1 MYREVWPRIP
11 IFLCLWH
18 VRRAWQKHSCYKI
31 KDTTRRAEVL
41 RELGLMMY
49 DRTSPSGT
57 ASQTWA
63 KDRLEALC
71 KKYPREKDFWNYM
84 EAQWL
89 NKVHMWVVGYRNLP
103 YAGQDTNAA
112 IEGYHG
118 FLKAVLKSER
128 SRMVG
133 RRVDWSITCLTEDVH
148 DHFWYKG
155 LRKDSG
161 FVDNQKMQDFAVS
174 AIVKARLIPDSDVSL
189 NQSPGDCALVTST
202 SDREVR
208 YVVHNPGEEWAG
220 CSCPWAARGNI
231 CKHLV
236 KVLLMIRPDVAEGT
250 IARFCGRQVGNV
262 QGGMWHVLD
271 PTMVSDHTECFPSPA
286 CTPKPTPAKKSGPV
300 KDVANTLRQ
309 LVVDLSQDVAG
320 DPVLM
325 DHLVAELNQVVGRIR
340 SLKAEIRTGTVHP
353 LVDSPVLRTVNDGRG
368 FSLVRDTDFLERGGK
383 RVSRRLR
390 MSGC

>member
-1 MYREVWPRIP
+1 
-11 IFLCLWH
+11 
-18 VRRAWQKHSCYKI
+18 
-31 KDTTRRAEVL
+31 
-41 RELGLMMY
+41 
-49 DRTSPSGT
+49 
-57 ASQTWA
+57 
-63 KDRLEALC
+63 
-71 KKYPREKDFWNYM
+71 
-84 EAQWL
+84 
-89 NKVHMWVVGYRNLP
+89 VVGYRNLP

-118 FLKAVLKSER
+118 FLK
-128 SRMVG
+128 
-133 RRVDWSITCLTEDVH
+133 
-148 DHFWYKG
+148 
-155 LRKDSG
+155 
-161 FVDNQKMQDFAVS
+161 DFAVS

-189 NQSPGDCALVTST
+189 NQSPGDCAL
-202 SDREVR
+202 
-208 YVVHNPGEEWAG
+208 NPGEEWAG

-262 QGGMWHVLD
+262 QGGMRHVLD
-271 PTMVSDHTECFPSPA
+271 PTM
-286 CTPKPTPAKKSGPV
+286 V

-353 LVDSPVLRTVNDGRG
+353 LVDSPVLQTVNDGRG
-368 FSLVRDTDFLERGGK
+368 FSLVRDMDFLERGGK
-383 RVSRRLR
+383 RVSRRL
-390 MSGC
+390 